1 MVNNM
6 TDLTAHDAA
15 PAWQTRDHLD
25 DPVIGE
31 LRNRFGPDAFTV
43 QPTRTGV
50 PVVWVKREQL
60 LEVGDFLKKLPKPY
74 VMLFARDGAGRVSLN
89 AIAKEAGVTPAML
102 HYYFSSRDALV
113 TQLIEE
119 RFMPLR
125 NHISRIFVD
134 HPQDPVLALTMMV
147 ETLAHMAEKN
157 AWFAPLWMQEI
168 IGEMP
173 ILRQH
178 MDARFGE
185 ERFQVML
192 ETVRRWQLEG
202 KINPALSPE
211 LLFTTVISLV
221 LVPFSRIHSDPRLQ
235 AVNRQTIISHA
246 LALMGHG
253 VGG

>member
-1 MVNNM
+1 MPAQKDNV
-6 TDLTAHDAA
+6 A
-15 PAWQTRDHLD
+15 PRRPGRPRGQRSSPA
-25 DPVIGE
+25 
-31 LRNRFGPDAFTV
+31 N
-43 QPTRTGV
+43 
-50 PVVWVKREQL
+50 REQL
-60 LEVGDFLKKLPKPY
+60 MDIALA
-74 VMLFARDGAGRVSLN
+74 LFARHGIARISLN

-102 HYYFSSRDALV
+102 HYYFSSREALV
-113 TQLIEE
+113 EKLIEE

-125 NHISRIFVD
+125 SEIGQIFVI
-134 HPQDPVLALTMMV
+134 HREDPVTAFTQLI
-147 ETLAHMAEKN
+147 ETLATMAEKN

-192 ETVRRWQLEG
+192 GTVRRWQQEG
-202 KINPALSPE
+202 KINPALAPE

-235 AVNRQTIISHA
+235 AVNRQTIVSHA